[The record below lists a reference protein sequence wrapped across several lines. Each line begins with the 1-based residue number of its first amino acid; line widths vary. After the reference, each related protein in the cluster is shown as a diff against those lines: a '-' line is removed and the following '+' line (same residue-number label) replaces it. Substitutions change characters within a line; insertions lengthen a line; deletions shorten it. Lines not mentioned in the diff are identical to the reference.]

1 MPPGQRGDAQALDL
15 VNLCGAQEGDVRGD
29 DAGRIAAELA
39 AVGKAVDEVRR
50 EGCREGAVDV
60 RPHPRERRVVA
71 RAGAIVVGGGGRFAE
86 KVSHAE
92 ERGERTGGG
101 RVDGLDALVQRRKVA
116 ADVARDQDLDRVRVG
131 HLARELK
138 MARCP

>member
-1 MPPGQRGDAQALDL
+1 MSNRVEQLLQTSNESSAR
-15 VNLCGAQEGDVRGD
+15 VRNLW
-29 DAGRIAAELA
+29 IAFLLFGTYLA
-39 AVGKAVDEVRR
+39 I
-50 EGCREGAVDV
+50 
-60 RPHPRERRVVA
+60 
-71 RAGAIVVGGGGRFAE
+71 AIGGGGRFAE